1 MQLPPGDECSEVLRL
16 YTALLHNVS
25 VERPASAERAEPL
38 VLDPSAPSRP
48 TRALWSLISVHR
60 FRSSDWRWLA

>member
-25 VERPASAERAEPL
+25 VERPASAEPAEPL
-38 VLDPSAPSRP
+38 VLDPKRAPSQADP
-48 TRALWSLISVHR
+48 HALV
-60 FRSSDWRWLA
+60 SDLCAPIQKL